1 MPTDVS
7 ANGTS
12 LVSLEMRATPDEI
25 FAVLSD
31 GYAYD
36 DWVVGAKQIRRVDD
50 EWPAVGSMF
59 HHELGVGPIDIEDSS
74 KVIEV
79 DPPRHL
85 VLSVRFR
92 PAGTAVV
99 ELTLE
104 PLDETTTRVVMKETP
119 TSGAA
124 RKLALATS
132 VMLFVRNE
140 WSLLRLRRLV
150 DATRVGR

>member
-7 ANGTS
+7 TNGTCV
-12 LVSLEMRATPDEI
+12 VSIEMNATPEEI
-25 FAVLSD
+25 FAVLAD

-50 EWPAVGSMF
+50 NWPAKGSMF
-59 HHELGVGPIDIEDSS
+59 HHELGVGPIDIKDSS
-74 KVIEV
+74 KVLEV
-79 DPPRHL
+79 DAPHRL
-85 VLSVRFR
+85 LMSVRFR
-92 PAGTAVV
+92 PAGTADV

-104 PLDETTTRVVMKETP
+104 PIDETTTRVVMRETP

-124 RKLALATS
+124 RALALATS
-132 VMLFVRNE
+132 MMLLVRNE

-150 DATRVGR
+150 TSTRVGK

>member
-1 MPTDVS
+1 MADVN
-7 ANGTS
+7 ANGKS
-12 LVSLEMRATPDEI
+12 VVSLDMKATPEEI
-25 FAVLSD
+25 FEVLAD

-36 DWVVGAKQIRRVDD
+36 DWVVGAKQIRSVDD
-50 EWPAVGSMF
+50 NWPAKDSRF
-59 HHELGVGPIDIEDSS
+59 HHTIGAGPIDIKDST
-74 KVIEV
+74 KVLEV
-79 DPPRHL
+79 DPPRKL

-104 PLDETTTRVVMKETP
+104 PVDETTTKVTMKETP

-124 RKLALATS
+124 RAMALATS
-132 VMLFVRNE
+132 MMLLVRNE

-150 DATRVGR
+150 TASRVGK